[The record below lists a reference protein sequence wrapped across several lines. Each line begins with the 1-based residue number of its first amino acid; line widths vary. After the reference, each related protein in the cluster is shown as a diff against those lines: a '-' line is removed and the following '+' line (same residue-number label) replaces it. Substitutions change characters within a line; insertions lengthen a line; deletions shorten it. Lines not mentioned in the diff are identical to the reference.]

1 MRAVFGNANL
11 YRTGGDE
18 FVIIA
23 SDQSE
28 TAFLSLVDTLRASLT
43 EEQLPVA
50 MGYQWQE
57 TSSDLKT
64 LITLADQH
72 MYEDK
77 RRFYKDSVSSE
88 NPTRRPR
95 NSSCIE

>member
-1 MRAVFGNANL
+1 MALGIGLF
-11 YRTGGDE
+11 RTEGP
-18 FVIIA
+18 V
-23 SDQSE
+23 SYTHLSE

-57 TSSDLKT
+57 TSSDLKK